1 MMDKIKNTAGTVIT
15 GVKST
20 VSTATQEAKKTLGVA
35 GVPVEVTSTPS
46 ATNALET
53 GKNDT
58 MLGGRRR
65 KGKKSLKGGRRRKS
79 KKTIKHQ

>member
-1 MMDKIKNTAGTVIT
+1 MGQTASTAYE

-20 VSTATQEAKKTLGVA
+20 VTTAAANAKKTLGVA
-35 GVPVEVTSTPS
+35 GVPDEMTSTPS
-46 ATNALET
+46 ATNTFGT
-53 GKNDT
+53 GGGDT

-79 KKTIKHQ
+79 KKTLKHQ